1 MKSSAIVSSLFP
13 SNVRARLYD
22 EGQSA
27 APTPK
32 GKMKSFISDG
42 NQVVE
47 DRSANIEGPGGRP
60 IADLFPSTTVM
71 FGDIAGFTAWSS
83 SRSPEQVF
91 TLLQTIYQ
99 AFDKIALRRH
109 VFKVETIGDSC
120 EYFPFKLSQMF
131 CFTNKGPVL
140 TSFCWKL

>member
-22 EGQSA
+22 EGQSN

-42 NQVVE
+42 NQQVE
-47 DRSANIEGPGGRP
+47 DRTVNADGPGGRP

-71 FGDIAGFTAWSS
+71 FADIAGFTAWSS
-83 SRSPEQVF
+83 TREPSQVF
-91 TLLQTIYQ
+91 ILLESVYGL
-99 AFDKIALRRH
+99 FDKIAESRG
-109 VFKVETIGDSC
+109 VFKVETIG
-120 EYFPFKLSQMF
+120 
-131 CFTNKGPVL
+131 
-140 TSFCWKL
+140 